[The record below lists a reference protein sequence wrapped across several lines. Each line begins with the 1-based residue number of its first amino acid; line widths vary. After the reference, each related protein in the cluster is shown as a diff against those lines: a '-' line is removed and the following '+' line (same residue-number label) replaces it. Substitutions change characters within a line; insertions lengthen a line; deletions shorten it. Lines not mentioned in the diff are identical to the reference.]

1 VTKFEM
7 NPKWARE
14 YEKFRKEW
22 KPPAGLSEKELADAV
37 AKEMKRRGLTE

>member
-1 VTKFEM
+1 MAKFEM

-22 KPPAGLSEKELADAV
+22 RPPVGLPEKELADA
-37 AKEMKRRGLTE
+37 AGKEMKRRGLTK